1 MALIGLG
8 SALGPLGSGLAM
20 VVALLG
26 MGSLTYFTY
35 VVIQAV
41 ATNDGV
47 YLGISW
53 NDGWPNIAQGAW

>member
-8 SALGPLGSGLAM
+8 SALDPLGSGLAM

-35 VVIQAV
+35 LVIQAV